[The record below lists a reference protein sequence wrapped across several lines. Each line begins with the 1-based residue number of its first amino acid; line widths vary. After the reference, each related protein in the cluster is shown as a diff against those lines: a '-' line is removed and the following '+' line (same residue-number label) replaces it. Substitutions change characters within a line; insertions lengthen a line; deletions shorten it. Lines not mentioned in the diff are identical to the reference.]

1 MITRA
6 KKLLAI
12 LICTTLSLVLSLPV
26 FAAPGGIMTSDD
38 IYPLDTPHGHYF
50 HSGPYYLNQWGSNP
64 VSGTRVTT
72 WEKTGDITQAWDV
85 AYTTSGH
92 WVVTTNQ
99 RRDLALN
106 IYRSG
111 AQPEVNVI
119 AYIGNTYNDCALTID
134 TLILANQSGT
144 YRGYGVTLT
153 NESTKPAN
161 AFGQICRW
169 TNHPT
174 NWQHDA

>member
-1 MITRA
+1 MKA
-6 KKLLAI
+6 LNKKILTTCLA
-12 LICTTLSLVLSLPV
+12 LMMAVAMAVPA
-26 FAAPGGIMTSDD
+26 FAAPGGIMTDDD
-38 IYPLDTPHGHYF
+38 IIPRDTAHGHYF
-50 HSGPYYLNQWGSNP
+50 HNGLYYLNQWGSNP

-72 WEKTGDITQAWDV
+72 WKQTGNITQAWDV

-111 AQPEVNVI
+111 SQPEVNVI
-119 AYIGNTYNDCALTID
+119 AFIGNTYNDCALRVE

-144 YRGYGVTLT
+144 YQGYGVTIT
-153 NESTKPAN
+153 NEHTNPSDT
-161 AFGQICRW
+161 FGRICRW
-169 TNHPT
+169 TVNPT
-174 NWQHDA
+174 SWEHNS